1 MKLAAACIYPIFCL
15 LGMTLDLIDVN
26 EENNQVQTIGYKSE
40 TGRIRF

>member
-1 MKLAAACIYPIFCL
+1 MMEVMMMMMI
-15 LGMTLDLIDVN
+15 MTLDLIDVN